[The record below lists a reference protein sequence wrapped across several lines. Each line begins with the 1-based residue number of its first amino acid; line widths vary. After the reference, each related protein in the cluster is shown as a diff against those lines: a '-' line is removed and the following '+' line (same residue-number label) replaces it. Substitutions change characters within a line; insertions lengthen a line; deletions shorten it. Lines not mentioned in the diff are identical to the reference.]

1 EEVLGF
7 GRAGTT
13 EWLGSLTTSGGSFTA
28 KTGVRPDPVPDGY
41 SDNLES
47 CPITYYNGEQTTTN
61 GLLQSH
67 TGADIQYRGTSYFVV
82 GDRNPGAYIGMN
94 VTTVPRYKMKLRH
107 TTFHSH
113 LGESRI
119 NNDVNPAHIIYDILV
134 THLEIAMARIS
145 TGSFTAAATTL
156 NTEGIGLSL
165 VLTKTKKAAD
175 WVDEVLRHIDGVLYF
190 DVVTGKYTIKLL
202 RDDYDIDMV
211 DKITEYNSFDLQI
224 ERQSWSDTF
233 NTLTFRYTNVDAKD
247 LTSLTIT
254 NTAAKKTVGQ
264 VKAKTIEYPGI
275 TQLSTMELIANRTM
289 KKLSYPLATVKAKVS
304 TIDFPNLH
312 VGDVLNLSNAPMAIF
327 DMPVR
332 VLRIG
337 GDAED
342 STILDISGTEDIYGV
357 TLASSVIVQ
366 PGQATTPSWSI
377 GAMQYVNSIDVPP
390 ELYTEGK
397 VIPMG
402 ADPGGLTSYLTC
414 TEVGT
419 ENVITASPS
428 GYGTLVGDLTADTLT
443 FGDIIV
449 TEVAG
454 LNSLEQ
460 TDGGWQ
466 STLKTIVIGDEIISY
481 KDSRDNGDGTF
492 TYSMCIRGVLGSRV
506 TTHTAGDPI
515 WAIPESINIMSP
527 NSPNY

>member
-1 EEVLGF
+1 V
-7 GRAGTT
+7 
-13 EWLGSLTTSGGSFTA
+13 
-28 KTGVRPDPVPDGY
+28 
-41 SDNLES
+41 
-47 CPITYYNGEQTTTN
+47 I
-61 GLLQSH
+61 
-67 TGADIQYRGTSYFVV
+67 
-82 GDRNPGAYIGMN
+82 
-94 VTTVPRYKMKLRH
+94 
-107 TTFHSH
+107 
-113 LGESRI
+113 
-119 NNDVNPAHIIYDILV
+119 
-134 THLEIAMARIS
+134 
-145 TGSFTAAATTL
+145 
-156 NTEGIGLSL
+156 
-165 VLTKTKKAAD
+165 
-175 WVDEVLRHIDGVLYF
+175 
-190 DVVTGKYTIKLL
+190 GKYTIKLL

-289 KKLSYPLATVKAKVS
+289 KKLSYPLATVKVKVS

-312 VGDVLNLSNAPMAIF
+312 VGDVLNLSNSPMAIF

-332 VLRIG
+332 ILRIG

-357 TLASSVIVQ
+357 TLASSIIVQ

-419 ENVITASPS
+419 GNVITISPS

-454 LNSLEQ
+454 LKSLGQ
-460 TDGGWQ
+460 TDSGWQ
-466 STLKTIVIGDEIISY
+466 STLKTLVIGDEIISY
-481 KDSRDNGDGTF
+481 KDSQDNGDGTF